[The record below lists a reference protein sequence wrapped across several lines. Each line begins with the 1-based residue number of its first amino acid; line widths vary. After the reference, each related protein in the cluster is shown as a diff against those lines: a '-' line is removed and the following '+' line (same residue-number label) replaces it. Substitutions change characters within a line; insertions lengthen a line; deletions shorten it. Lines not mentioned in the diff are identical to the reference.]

1 MAIKKSKIVV
11 QREIDAFIN
20 EVAILSQINHRNIV
34 KLLGCCLETEV
45 PLLVYEFITNGTLY
59 DHLHVE
65 YQASSL
71 TWRDRLRIAVDT
83 ARALAYLHSLVSMPI
98 IHRDIKSPNILLDD
112 NLTAK
117 VSDFG
122 ASWHISIDQTGVTT
136 AIQGTIGYLD
146 PMYYYTSRLTDKSDV
161 FSFGVL
167 IELLTRKRPTVR
179 TSDGD
184 SLVSHFA
191 SLVTEG
197 DLVGIIDPQI
207 MEEDGQVHEVAE
219 LAATCTNLN
228 GEDRPAYYERS

>member
-1 MAIKKSKIVV
+1 MRIA
-11 QREIDAFIN
+11 
-20 EVAILSQINHRNIV
+20 
-34 KLLGCCLETEV
+34 LET
-45 PLLVYEFITNGTLY
+45 
-59 DHLHVE
+59 
-65 YQASSL
+65 SK
-71 TWRDRLRIAVDT
+71 
-83 ARALAYLHSLVSMPI
+83 ALAYLHSAASTLVL
-98 IHRDIKSPNILLDD
+98 HRDIKSSNVLLDD

-122 ASWHISIDQTGVTT
+122 ASRHISIDQTGVTT

-167 IELLTRKRPTVR
+167 LIELLTRKRPTVR

-191 SLVTEG
+191 SLIAEG

-207 MEEDGQVHEVAE
+207 MEEAEVEKVKEVAK
-219 LAATCTNLN
+219 LAAMCTKLN
-228 GEDRPAYYERS
+228 GEGRPTMREVEMTLENLRITKKHTRQNIATENQTVAPYVSFEGFTMEASRQYTMEEDILLSGTYPR

>member
-1 MAIKKSKIVV
+1 M
-11 QREIDAFIN
+11 
-20 EVAILSQINHRNIV
+20 
-34 KLLGCCLETEV
+34 
-45 PLLVYEFITNGTLY
+45 
-59 DHLHVE
+59 
-65 YQASSL
+65 
-71 TWRDRLRIAVDT
+71 
-83 ARALAYLHSLVSMPI
+83 
-98 IHRDIKSPNILLDD
+98 
-112 NLTAK
+112 
-117 VSDFG
+117 
-122 ASWHISIDQTGVTT
+122 TT

-207 MEEDGQVHEVAE
+207 MEEAEVEKVEEVAK
-219 LAATCTNLN
+219 LAAMCTKLN
-228 GEDRPAYYERS
+228 GEDRPTMREVEMTLENLRTTKKHTHHNIATKRDEKDQIVAPYISIEGLTMEASRQYTTEEEMLLSGAYPR